1 MLREVNDL
9 LILEAYLSLSPAAS
23 VDFCFYEPAKST
35 KCIFDDFIENPY
47 PYYLFCLVLIN
58 KLKIE
63 WDREDSL
70 FIFVYAVALFFIPLS
85 KYYIKS
91 YIPSTLIY
99 CKFYK

>member
-1 MLREVNDL
+1 
-9 LILEAYLSLSPAAS
+9 
-23 VDFCFYEPAKST
+23 
-35 KCIFDDFIENPY
+35 
-47 PYYLFCLVLIN
+47 LIN